1 MAIEEHIKLLQSM
14 PFFGAINE
22 DSVSMVL
29 AESEVC
35 QIPANEF
42 FYHQGE
48 QGDCLYVL
56 EKGKVEILKE
66 VGDKTIKLCD
76 IGQGG
81 CFGELAL
88 IACTPR
94 SAAARAT
101 ADCEVIRIPQAA
113 LANLYEQDVDQYLLL
128 QMNMA
133 REVCRRLQEL
143 DEQWVRYQLTAMH

>member
-1 MAIEEHIKLLQSM
+1 MATEEHIKLLQSM

-22 DSVSMVL
+22 ASVSLIL
-29 AESEVC
+29 AESEVRE
-35 QIPANEF
+35 IPANEF

-56 EKGKVEILKE
+56 EKGRVEILKE
-66 VGDKTIKLCD
+66 IGDKTVKLCD
-76 IGQGG
+76 IDEGG

-94 SAAARAT
+94 SAGARAT
-101 ADCEVIRIPQAA
+101 ADCEVIRIPQTA
-113 LANLYEQDVDQYLLL
+113 LHSLYEADIEQYLLL

-143 DEQWVRYQLTAMH
+143 DEQWVRYQLTALQ